1 MVVGMDFSI
10 IAAASEEPSF
20 FSPKR
25 CFGSLDATRPL
36 LLSLTESSEYASVR
50 DLDGWF
56 RFPDHVTGLGSL
68 CVNITQHG
76 QSAYRLLLLDT
87 KKDLSDSEGFFL
99 NFLQK

>member
-20 FSPKR
+20 FPEKV
-25 CFGSLDATRPL
+25 FGSLDATRPF

-68 CVNITQHG
+68 CVNITRMVRAPTACY
-76 QSAYRLLLLDT
+76 SSTRKRIFLIPKA
-87 KKDLSDSEGFFL
+87 FFL

>member
-20 FSPKR
+20 FPEKV
-25 CFGSLDATRPL
+25 FGSLDATRPL

-76 QSAYRLLLLDT
+76 QSAYCSSTQKRIFLIP
-87 KKDLSDSEGFFL
+87 KAFFL